1 VNRQARRRARTLAE
15 PGAIDVDDIRRA
27 IPRGQK
33 LTETLLM
40 STFSIVAADVD
51 HHQVGVAVQSKYFAV
66 GAVVPWA
73 RAGVGAVATQ
83 ALGLA
88 NYGPKILD
96 LLAGGANAAAA
107 LKQAL
112 ASDPLASRRQ
122 IGVVRADGEAAS
134 HTGSECLSWAGGRA
148 GSEYAVQGNILAG
161 PDVVEEMVRAF
172 TTTSGTLAE
181 RLVASLEAGQAAGGD
196 SRGQQS
202 AAVIVEQAGYRDLGS
217 EGIDRVVDLRV
228 DDHPS
233 PIVELRRL
241 LGLRLRQE
249 VSSRA
254 MRHYNQADF
263 AAAAAV
269 MAAGDARFPHSADI
283 LYNLACF
290 ESLSGDSAG
299 ALRHLSESIALDP
312 SFRALAEKDTD
323 FDPVRTLPAFLQ
335 LVAGA

>member
-1 VNRQARRRARTLAE
+1 MNGQTRAGAVNVEDHGRPFL
-15 PGAIDVDDIRRA
+15 PGR
-27 IPRGQK
+27 K
-33 LTETLLM
+33 LSESM
-40 STFSIVAADVD
+40 RIATFSIVAADVERR
-51 HHQVGVAVQSKYFAV
+51 QVGVAVQSKYFAV
-66 GAVVPWA
+66 GAVVPWV

-88 NYGPKILD
+88 SYGPRILEA
-96 LLAGGANAAAA
+96 LGGGVRPAAA
-107 LKQAL
+107 LAKAL
-112 ASDPLASRRQ
+112 AEDPLAARRQ
-122 IGVVRADGEAAS
+122 IGVVHADGEAAS
-134 HTGSECLSWAGGRA
+134 HTGTECLSWAGSRTGPGFA
-148 GSEYAVQGNILAG
+148 AQGNILAG
-161 PDVVEEMVRAF
+161 PAVVEEMELAF
-172 TTTSGTLAE
+172 LAASGTLAE
-181 RLVASLEAGQAAGGD
+181 RLVTSLEAGQAAGGD

-217 EGIDRVVDLRV
+217 EGIDRIVDLRV

-241 LGLRLRQE
+241 LDLRLRQE

-254 MRHYNQADF
+254 MRRYNQADF

-269 MAAGDARFPHSADI
+269 MAAGDARFPHTADI

-299 ALRHLSESIALDP
+299 ALRHLSEAITLDP

-323 FDPVRTLPAFLQ
+323 FDPVRTMPAFLR
-335 LVAGA
+335 LVAGARHPRRA